1 MVSKLIN
8 ANPIVYEK
16 KECRARSV
24 PTAMEEYAVEPIDQ

>member
-1 MVSKLIN
+1 MVYELVN